1 MNWNDLE
8 VIWKRQQLPQGPDA
22 DLAILR
28 QTFEAKSRRM
38 AAVLAVRNLSEAA
51 AGLLVAV
58 VFAYAGFRMK
68 RVGWPMA
75 VAATLVLV
83 VTGFFIR
90 EFVRGRRQR
99 LGAEAPLL
107 AKLEADIAELR
118 HQRRLLLTVRAWYL
132 APLAVAMVIVGVT
145 ITLNDPNA
153 ALLLREPFI
162 LFALTSYVILCVL
175 LFWGVWVL
183 NRRAVQKQL
192 DPRLQELEKLHRDLL
207 SSL

>member
-8 VIWKRQQLPQGPDA
+8 VIWKRQQLPQGPEA

-28 QTFEAKSRRM
+28 QTFAAKSRRM
-38 AAVLAVRNLSEAA
+38 ATVLAVRNVSEAA
-51 AGLLVAV
+51 AGLLVAA

-75 VAATLVLV
+75 VAVILVLG

-90 EFVRGRRQR
+90 EFVRGCRQR

-118 HQRRLLLTVRAWYL
+118 HQRRLLLRLRSWYL
-132 APLAVAMVIVGVT
+132 APLAVAMIVVGGT
-145 ITLNDPNA
+145 IAWNDPNT
-153 ALLLREPFI
+153 ALLLKEPFI
-162 LFALTSYVILCVL
+162 LFALTSYVILCVV

-183 NRRAVQKQL
+183 NRRAVQQQL
-192 DPRLQELEKLHRDLL
+192 DPRLAELEKLQRDLL
-207 SSL
+207 SSS